1 MLKIKDYSCFFSF
14 YICSTPQ
21 VSCLNCEHVLYEK
34 ALLVQHSARLL
45 VSLKGITMQRKR
57 ILNTKNPLLLWPER
71 RLFDL
76 DPYLLCA
83 CILLAVNS
91 VFGIAETH
99 GDIR

>member
-1 MLKIKDYSCFFSF
+1 MF
-14 YICSTPQ
+14 
-21 VSCLNCEHVLYEK
+21 YEK
-34 ALLVQHSARLL
+34 ALLVQHSAHLL
-45 VSLKGITMQRKR
+45 VSLKGITMQRKST
-57 ILNTKNPLLLWPER
+57 ILNTKNPLLLWPEG

-99 GDIR
+99 GTLGKENIKQRDDPALIFQWWTAKR